1 MAPAP
6 QWVTK
11 DFLKHIIKRAI
22 HREISISDDEI
33 IDYISEKRN
42 HKIKS
47 TTWIV
52 YVNDK
57 INKEPELK
65 ELMCEHMETL
75 LGVTDDEV
83 KKLEEH
89 NFENLRGRLRSRRS
103 TRRRRQQGSNVREMC
118 PFVAVFGPLSGPGV
132 GLDAT
137 PTQYTTE

>member
-65 ELMCEHMETL
+65 ELMCEHMETASTAFATRHPSTTTTSSSRVD
-75 LGVTDDEV
+75 GVC
-83 KKLEEH
+83 
-89 NFENLRGRLRSRRS
+89 S
-103 TRRRRQQGSNVREMC
+103 T
-118 PFVAVFGPLSGPGV
+118 
-132 GLDAT
+132 
-137 PTQYTTE
+137 

>member
-1 MAPAP
+1 MRQVEKYRDSTSVKNLRSVFAY
-6 QWVTK
+6 
-11 DFLKHIIKRAI
+11 L
-22 HREISISDDEI
+22 
-33 IDYISEKRN
+33 DYISEKRN

-89 NFENLRGRLRSRRS
+89 NFEKLTDMVNLLY
-103 TRRRRQQGSNVREMC
+103 GSFDSAN
-118 PFVAVFGPLSGPGV
+118 PNHH
-132 GLDAT
+132 
-137 PTQYTTE
+137 

>member
-65 ELMCEHMETL
+65 ELMS
-75 LGVTDDEV
+75 GGAAA
-83 KKLEEH
+83 
-89 NFENLRGRLRSRRS
+89 R
-103 TRRRRQQGSNVREMC
+103 
-118 PFVAVFGPLSGPGV
+118 VARPAPAP
-132 GLDAT
+132 AT
-137 PTQYTTE
+137 

>member
-57 INKEPELK
+57 INKEPEASSKLK
-65 ELMCEHMETL
+65 NKAAHRAHGRDQARKRAKFTS
-75 LGVTDDEV
+75 G
-83 KKLEEH
+83 EE
-89 NFENLRGRLRSRRS
+89 
-103 TRRRRQQGSNVREMC
+103 
-118 PFVAVFGPLSGPGV
+118 
-132 GLDAT
+132 
-137 PTQYTTE
+137 

>member
-22 HREISISDDEI
+22 HREIS
-33 IDYISEKRN
+33 
-42 HKIKS
+42 
-47 TTWIV
+47 TWIV

-89 NFENLRGRLRSRRS
+89 NFEKISE
-103 TRRRRQQGSNVREMC
+103 TW
-118 PFVAVFGPLSGPGV
+118 
-132 GLDAT
+132 
-137 PTQYTTE
+137 